1 MKTWKKFIQ
10 FIRIGIISL
19 LLLIAV
25 NKSSL
30 SQPSERY
37 PRPVL
42 IEGDTLWLFKPSQ
55 VLQVIGITLER
66 NALREVKDS
75 LELDL
80 SRCEMGS
87 AKKTEVIHL
96 QDQKIGLFTDYI
108 DQQREINKKLENQ
121 QARIERRTKVFKNFN
136 LVFFGLLGGTTAYFL
151 IFK

>member
-1 MKTWKKFIQ
+1 MRKRFIQ
-10 FIRIGIISL
+10 FIRISTISL

-30 SQPSERY
+30 SQPSEKY

-66 NALREVKDS
+66 NALRDIKDS
-75 LELDL
+75 LQLDL

-87 AKKTEVIHL
+87 AKKTEVITL

-108 DQQREINKKLENQ
+108 DQQRQINNKLENQ
-121 QARIERRTKVFKNFN
+121 QARIERKTKIFKNFN
-136 LVFFGLLGGTTAYFL
+136 LVFFGLLGGGTAYFL
-151 IFK
+151 LFK